1 MSPQFVGYV
10 VAIKLVHVSGLL
22 YNSRNSPGAKWG
34 HARNNKLG
42 ILITDDQ
49 NQVKLPEN
57 FTGPQFYTMAGNTSS
72 SPELVFPNFTTPQIV
87 STDLE
92 LRLWY
97 LEDHNDTSEADN
109 RGESCADVF
118 MFYV

>member
-57 FTGPQFYTMAGNTSS
+57 FTGPQFYTMAGNTAS

-92 LRLWY
+92 LRL
-97 LEDHNDTSEADN
+97 
-109 RGESCADVF
+109 
-118 MFYV
+118 